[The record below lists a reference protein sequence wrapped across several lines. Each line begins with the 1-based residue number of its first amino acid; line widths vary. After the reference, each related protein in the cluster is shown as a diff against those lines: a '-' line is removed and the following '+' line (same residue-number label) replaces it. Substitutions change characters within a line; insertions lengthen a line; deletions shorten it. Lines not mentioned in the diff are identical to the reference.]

1 MYYKRCFTLFTKNEQ
16 ALELELKTGYFTG
29 LPCFSILMCFRYFG
43 TVASAMITDKL
54 SLSVIM
60 ALAIKIEKHGRYP
73 VLSSNSSV
81 SDHISLKILYNE
93 QADHLNKTSSCPLTR
108 LTVMGGGQSSCVSIT
123 ARMEFLNSSNSM
135 WYKWDG
141 TYTIG
146 IGPCDDSVLLLRNFR
161 KIEMSTWVSNP
172 RPLARHLRSLG
183 QRGSFILTK
192 QTKKIPTETKNL
204 TSILQQLNLAF
215 SYASRTTA
223 ATSQAGSMDPIW
235 RPPLPIPVTDAC
247 LGPICSPNSN
257 AGREKSTKTSD
268 NWSCGLPSGFT
279 GAPAR
284 KVGEGTGWFLV
295 SKSLTLPLASPKAG
309 EFLCHPIQQK
319 KDPQLTMLIDEHPY
333 GNAAHVEAVQEILDG
348 VLRAGVYFV

>member
-1 MYYKRCFTLFTKNEQ
+1 MGDRQ
-16 ALELELKTGYFTG
+16 
-29 LPCFSILMCFRYFG
+29 
-43 TVASAMITDKL
+43 
-54 SLSVIM
+54 
-60 ALAIKIEKHGRYP
+60 
-73 VLSSNSSV
+73 
-81 SDHISLKILYNE
+81 
-93 QADHLNKTSSCPLTR
+93 TSSCPLTR

-146 IGPCDDSVLLLRNFR
+146 IGPCDGILSRSGRQRCTLRSVMPVYDEHPLLNHLCYKSNVSLLPYTGHNPDSVLLLRNFR

-183 QRGSFILTK
+183 QRGSFVLYHAFILHPEQALPNTLTHCLLQILTK

-257 AGREKSTKTSD
+257 AGREKSNQNES
-268 NWSCGLPSGFT
+268 LF
-279 GAPAR
+279 GA
-284 KVGEGTGWFLV
+284 
-295 SKSLTLPLASPKAG
+295 
-309 EFLCHPIQQK
+309 
-319 KDPQLTMLIDEHPY
+319 LI
-333 GNAAHVEAVQEILDG
+333 GRLK
-348 VLRAGVYFV
+348 